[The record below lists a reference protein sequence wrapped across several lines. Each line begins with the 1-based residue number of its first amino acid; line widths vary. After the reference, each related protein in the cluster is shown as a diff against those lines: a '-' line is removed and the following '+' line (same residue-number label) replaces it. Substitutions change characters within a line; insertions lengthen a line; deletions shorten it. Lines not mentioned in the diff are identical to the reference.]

1 MSTKPKTP
9 KAPAR
14 MASAPKPD
22 PIFALIAEHQA
33 AIDHLDTVW
42 KLTGGDDAPGY
53 AAAEDIEGKTFKRL
67 INTKSKCLQ
76 CVRTKRGHERD
87 IRRVTTARDGD
98 AANARR
104 IVARVESEP
113 ASIEKDFEP
122 GVVVHRAGS
131 GGTPIS
137 PKNPFA

>member
-67 INTKSKCLQ
+67 INTKPKTLAGLAAFADYAVSYFK
-76 CVRTKRGHERD
+76 
-87 IRRVTTARDGD
+87 RRVSWWPLGDDDGVALATIAKALRGMAR
-98 AANARR
+98 AEKLSR
-104 IVARVESEP
+104 SE
-113 ASIEKDFEP
+113 
-122 GVVVHRAGS
+122 
-131 GGTPIS
+131 
-137 PKNPFA
+137 

>member
-9 KAPAR
+9 KALAR

-33 AIDHLDTVW
+33 AIHLDTVW

-67 INTKSKCLQ
+67 INTKPKTLAGLAAFADYAVSYF
-76 CVRTKRGHERD
+76 KRKVSWWPLGDDDGVALATIAKALRGM
-87 IRRVTTARDGD
+87 AR
-98 AANARR
+98 A
-104 IVARVESEP
+104 
-113 ASIEKDFEP
+113 EKLSRPE
-122 GVVVHRAGS
+122 
-131 GGTPIS
+131 
-137 PKNPFA
+137 

>member
-14 MASAPKPD
+14 MASAPKLD

-33 AIDHLDTVW
+33 TIDHLDTVW

-67 INTKSKCLQ
+67 INTKPKTLAGLAAFADYAVSYFK
-76 CVRTKRGHERD
+76 
-87 IRRVTTARDGD
+87 RRVSWWPLGDDDGVALDTIAKALRGMAR
-98 AANARR
+98 A
-104 IVARVESEP
+104 
-113 ASIEKDFEP
+113 EKLSRPE
-122 GVVVHRAGS
+122 
-131 GGTPIS
+131 
-137 PKNPFA
+137 

>member
-1 MSTKPKTP
+1 MRTKPKTP

-33 AIDHLDTVW
+33 TIDHLDTVW

-67 INTKSKCLQ
+67 INTKPKTLAGLAAFADYAVSYFK
-76 CVRTKRGHERD
+76 
-87 IRRVTTARDGD
+87 RRVSWWPLGDDDGVALATIAKALRGMAR
-98 AANARR
+98 A
-104 IVARVESEP
+104 
-113 ASIEKDFEP
+113 EKLSRPE
-122 GVVVHRAGS
+122 
-131 GGTPIS
+131 
-137 PKNPFA
+137 